1 MKTPFTLNNEPFF
14 ILGGQ
19 VHNSS
24 GYGPQSM
31 QTAWKALAAL
41 GANTAEVPVYWEQV
55 EPLEG
60 VITFEHL
67 DGIIRGARERGL
79 RLVLLWFATWKNG
92 SMQYAPE
99 WVKADPQRFPR
110 VKTPGGTETWVLS
123 SHFETTRKADETAY
137 CKLLEHLRDFDRA
150 ENTVIGIQIEN
161 EPGILGSVRD
171 YGAEAE
177 ASFQEAIPA

>member
-1 MKTPFTLNNEPFF
+1 MNTPFTLNNEPFF

-24 GYGPQSM
+24 GYGPESM
-31 QTAWKALAAL
+31 EMAWKALAAL
-41 GANTAEVPVYWEQV
+41 RANTAEVPVYWEQV
-55 EPLEG
+55 EPQEG
-60 VITFEHL
+60 VFQFDHL
-67 DGIIRGARERGL
+67 DEIIRGARERGL

-99 WVKADPQRFPR
+99 WVKNNPERFPR

-137 CKLLEHLRDFDRA
+137 CRLLTHLREFD
-150 ENTVIGIQIEN
+150 
-161 EPGILGSVRD
+161 
-171 YGAEAE
+171 GAE
-177 ASFQEAIPA
+177 QYRDRDPDGK